1 MFSYTRFDFIQKT
14 KKTKI
19 LKIIV
24 NIIIISFI
32 LIIVLFN
39 IDTKADV
46 KIISSNSRR
55 IINTLNNYTE
65 TMGDFMVS
73 SNEINE
79 MNEINELKNIR
90 LSINYFKDLKEKEI
104 KQEELKKEEIK
115 QKELKERE
123 LTEQKIK
130 EQELKDKKERAIK
143 LIKSYIPN
151 YNSLINLGPSHFVI
165 NGYSNNFNC
174 LQRLIKINSEELFNS
189 LIKIDYENNEVSF
202 NYLDKN
208 EEYYKNTN
216 NIKQSHLYTNYD
228 ENNRYYNYSHYIYHN
243 YKENIIKNPI
253 YQIIKNNL
261 EIDPYTEP
269 NLTDEYNNKSKYF
282 QSLKDLSEIAYDLLG
297 YNQYINKYYEKYEN
311 DTYKNENNKYENDKY
326 YLYYKIVNTHSD
338 NNFVNT
344 WFVEFII
351 EYQLYISNPNPIDI
365 YNKHAYK
372 FICNIPSRSINNK
385 PVVYKAYNNYNLN
398 KQIFLEELNYDY
410 SVFNNYIITSW
421 GEKQTVSS
429 YYINKNN
436 IEEILNNQYDEH
448 YNYNYIH
455 NYYGHR
461 TLYNGLYGSSYA
473 PTCCLHNKNVG
484 TRMVNHNLTNN
495 MHNYNYVY
503 PQDELHISNR
513 YIYSNVFIYFP
524 LITIYDEYEYIKV
537 ILDNITADIYNLP
550 IIPPIKFI

>member
-143 LIKSYIPN
+143 LIKSYIPPN
-151 YNSLINLGPSHFVI
+151 YNPLINLGPSHFVI

-282 QSLKDLSEIAYDLLG
+282 QQSTFFQDNYYKYNLTHYG
-297 YNQYINKYYEKYEN
+297 YNNNYYKYYETREN
-311 DTYKNENNKYENDKY
+311 DTQ
-326 YLYYKIVNTHSD
+326 YLYYKITNKYNNTILVYY
-338 NNFVNT
+338 NYYIELLIKNKI
-344 WFVEFII
+344 FIN
-351 EYQLYISNPNPIDI
+351 NPNSIDI
-365 YNKHAYK
+365 YNKHSYK
-372 FICNIPSRSINNK
+372 FICNIPSKTTITRPSITR
-385 PVVYKAYNNYNLN
+385 YNL
-398 KQIFLEELNYDY
+398 QG
-410 SVFNNYIITSW
+410 TSSFIYRCYKP
-421 GEKQTVSS
+421 ECKLYNSNI
-429 YYINKNN
+429 YKNN
-436 IEEILNNQYDEH
+436 IEDILNTINDISYYNNKKENIYYYRNIGDNDYD
-448 YNYNYIH
+448 NYE
-455 NYYGHR
+455 YYS
-461 TLYNGLYGSSYA
+461 SSYINYE
-473 PTCCLHNKNVG
+473 LDKNKG
-484 TRMVNHNLTNN
+484 TRMIKHNLTNN
-495 MHNYNYVY
+495 LDEYYSIFMNLLEIDNYYFNNYVY
-503 PQDELHISNR
+503 ID
-513 YIYSNVFIYFP
+513 FP

-537 ILDNITADIYNLP
+537 ILSNITPPHTHIFYLP

>member
-1 MFSYTRFDFIQKT
+1 MFKYIQFDLTNKP

-19 LKIIV
+19 LKVIV

-65 TMGDFMVS
+65 SMSDFMVS
-73 SNEINE
+73 SNEMNDINE
-79 MNEINELKNIR
+79 MNEIKNIR
-90 LSINYFKDLKEKEI
+90 LLINYFKELKEKEI
-104 KQEELKKEEIK
+104 KQEELKKEEL
-115 QKELKERE
+115 KEKEFKERE

-130 EQELKDKKERAIK
+130 EKELKDKKERAIN
-143 LIKSYIPN
+143 LIKFYIPN
-151 YNSLINLGPSHFVI
+151 YNSLINLGPTHLTI
-165 NGYSNNFNC
+165 NRYSNNFNC
-174 LQRLIKINSEELFNS
+174 LQRLIKINGEELFNN

-216 NIKQSHLYTNYD
+216 NIIKSHLYTDYD
-228 ENNRYYNYSHYIYHN
+228 ENNKYYNYSHYIYGN

-261 EIDPYTEP
+261 EIDSYTEP

-282 QSLKDLSEIAYDLLG
+282 QQSLKDFSEIAYDSLG
-297 YNQYINKYYEKYEN
+297 YNEYINKYYEKYEN
-311 DTYKNENNKYENDKY
+311 NKYHEKYENDKY

-351 EYQLYISNPNPIDI
+351 EDNFYINNPNPIDI

-372 FICNIPSRSINNK
+372 FICNIPSRTSINNK
-385 PVVYKAYNNYNLN
+385 PAVYKSTNLN
-398 KQIFLEELNYDY
+398 KQILLEELNYDY

-448 YNYNYIH
+448 YNNYCIYPYNYNEI
-455 NYYGHR
+455 
-461 TLYNGLYGSSYA
+461 LYISLYGSSYS
-473 PTCCLHNKNVG
+473 PICCSHNKYVG
-484 TRMVNHNLTNN
+484 TRMLKHNLTNN

-503 PQDELHISNR
+503 PWNELHISNK
-513 YIYSNVFIYFP
+513 YIFRGVYIDFP
-524 LITIYDEYEYIKV
+524 LITIYDEYEYIKL
-537 ILDNITADIYNLP
+537 ILSNITADIYNLP
-550 IIPPIKFI
+550 IIPPIKFM